1 MKGSFKMTDMRAIG
15 VTRYRPIEDPES
27 FTTFFEPKSTPTNHD
42 LLVKI
47 IATSVNPVDTGV
59 RQGIQTPLKQPKV
72 LGWDAYGTV
81 EATGEAVSL
90 FQPGDRVMY
99 AGSFI
104 RPGTDSEYQLVDER
118 IVGHAPKHLK
128 PAEIAAMP
136 LTSLTAWEALF
147 EQLHI
152 PVDNA
157 AETHGKT
164 ILIINGAGGVGSVAT
179 QLARMAGLKVIATA
193 SRPETIAWT
202 KAHGANEVVNHR
214 QDLVQQ
220 VRDLGVTF
228 VDYILELS
236 DLNQH
241 WHEITELIAP
251 SGHIVSITGSDQP
264 IDLRALKQKRA
275 TFAWEWMYTKSYYQT
290 ADMISQHKILEQV
303 SQLLDSGQL
312 RSTLTKTLFP
322 INADNLRAAHRLVE
336 SHHMM
341 GKVVITNEH
350 E

>member
-1 MKGSFKMTDMRAIG
+1 MTDMRAIG
-15 VTRYRPIEDPES
+15 VTQYYPIEDPKS
-27 FTTFFEPKSTPTNHD
+27 LTTFFEPKPTPTDHD

-47 IATSVNPVDTGV
+47 VATSVNPVDTGV
-59 RQGIQTPLKQPKV
+59 RQGIKTPLARPKV

-90 FQPGDRVMY
+90 FQPGDRVFY

-104 RPGTDSEYQLVDER
+104 RPGTDSECQLVDER
-118 IVGHAPKHLK
+118 IVGHAPKTLK

-147 EQLHI
+147 EQLGI
-152 PVDNA
+152 PRDDTSENR
-157 AETHGKT
+157 EKT

-179 QLARMAGLKVIATA
+179 QLAQSVGLHVIATA

-202 KAHGANEVVNHR
+202 KAHGANDVVNHR
-214 QDLVQQ
+214 KDLVQQ
-220 VRDLGVTF
+220 VRDLGCHD

-236 DLNQH
+236 NLNQH
-241 WHEITELIAP
+241 WHEIAELIAP
-251 SGHIVSITGSDQP
+251 SGHIVSITGSDHP
-264 IDLRALKQKRA
+264 VDLRALKQKRA

-290 ADMISQHKILEQV
+290 ADMTSQHDILERIG
-303 SQLLDSGQL
+303 QLLDNGELQ
-312 RSTLTKTLFP
+312 STLTKTLQP
-322 INADNLRAAHRLVE
+322 INADNLRSAHQLVE

-341 GKVVITNEH
+341 GKVVITNETN
-350 E
+350 